1 VGIVTPK
8 RYFMDIKDKIKVV
21 TGTIGDDIHSF
32 GIKVIEH
39 ALNDAGFHVVPL
51 GIQTS
56 QEDFIRAA
64 VETDAGAI
72 LISSMSGHARLLCE
86 GLRGK
91 CVEAGLKNIVL
102 YLGGTLSTGDTP
114 WEELEQMFLEMGYTR
129 VYPSTAMPGQIIDDL
144 KADLTANR

>member
-1 VGIVTPK
+1 MAIEE
-8 RYFMDIKDKIKVV
+8 KIKVV

-39 ALNDAGFHVVPL
+39 ALVDAGFHVVPL

-56 QEDFIRAA
+56 QEDFVEAA
-64 VETDAGAI
+64 VETNAAAI

-86 GLRGK
+86 GLREK
-91 CVEAGLKNIVL
+91 CVEAGLKNIIL

-114 WEELEQMFLEMGYTR
+114 WEELEQMFLKMGYTR
-129 VYPSTAMPGQIIDDL
+129 VYTTAAMPGQIIEDL
-144 KADLTANR
+144 KADIAAR

>member
-1 VGIVTPK
+1 ME
-8 RYFMDIKDKIKVV
+8 RYFMAIGEKIKVV

-39 ALNDAGFHVVPL
+39 ALSDAGFQVVPL

-56 QEDFIRAA
+56 QGDFIEAA
-64 VETDAGAI
+64 VETNAGAI

-86 GLRGK
+86 GLREK

-114 WEELEQMFLEMGYTR
+114 WEELEQIFLRMGYTR
-129 VYPSTAMPGQIIDDL
+129 VYPSTAMPGQIMEDL
-144 KADLTANR
+144 KADLATKH

>member
-1 VGIVTPK
+1 MTEEN
-8 RYFMDIKDKIKVV
+8 RLKVV

-56 QEDFIRAA
+56 QEDFIAAA
-64 VETDAGAI
+64 VETNASAI

-86 GLRGK
+86 GLREK
-91 CVEAGLKNIVL
+91 CMEAGLKDIAL
-102 YLGGTLSTGDTP
+102 YLGGTLSTGDMP
-114 WEELEQMFLEMGYTR
+114 WEELEQMFRKMGYTR
-129 VYPSTAMPGQIIDDL
+129 VYSTAAMPGQIMEDL
-144 KADLTANR
+144 KADLATKKTK